1 VACAVTAA
9 AAAAAAPTQ
18 AISISKI
25 SANTSSATKNNY
37 LHQKHSTI
45 QNLPISKRTLAN
57 LLH

>member
-1 VACAVTAA
+1 VLSQQQQQQRQLKPTSTPTAA
-9 AAAAAAPTQ
+9 
-18 AISISKI
+18 
-25 SANTSSATKNNY
+25 ANTSSATKNNY